1 MTSTDQEVATLYG
14 PRFQNEPAQLYREMR
29 QKYGPVAPVLLEG
42 DVPGWLVLGYR
53 EIYYVT
59 SNPHLFARTSRGWH
73 GWKQV
78 SPEWS
83 LRPYVEYQP
92 CSILTDADEHQ
103 RLAPALH
110 EALAAVD
117 QVELRSH
124 VQRIADR
131 LIDQFVGRGEAD
143 LIAEYTHQLPL
154 LVLAK
159 LFGLPDSEAPALVR
173 DVAASA
179 DEGEEAV
186 RAHQR
191 IVQRMRTLVHQKHE
205 RPGGDLP
212 SRILAHPMALSEHEI
227 ATDLFLTM
235 GAGQLTTADWMGN
248 ALRLMLTDDRFAVN
262 LSGGRRS
269 VGQALNEVLW
279 EETPTQNFIGR
290 FATRDT
296 HLGGHH
302 IQTGDLLVLGLAA
315 ANTDPHVRPESYDN
329 AVGNQAYMSFSHGEH
344 GCPYPA
350 QEIAATIVEGGI
362 EVLLDRLPDVH
373 LSVPSEQLVWR
384 QSVWMRGLT
393 ELPVEFTPTYTPLHA
408 W

>member
-1 MTSTDQEVATLYG
+1 MTSTHQEVATLYG
-14 PRFQNEPAQLYREMR
+14 PRFQNNPAELYRQMR
-29 QKYGPVAPVLLEG
+29 EKYGPVAPVLLEG

-53 EIYYVT
+53 EVYYVT

-73 GWKQV
+73 GWKHV
-78 SPEWS
+78 SPDWS

-92 CSILTDADEHQ
+92 SSILTDAEEHQ

-110 EALAAVD
+110 GALAEVD

-124 VQRIADR
+124 VQRLADQ
-131 LIDQFVGRGEAD
+131 LIDRFAGKGEAD
-143 LIAEYTHQLPL
+143 LVSEYTHQLPL

-159 LFGLPDSEAPALVR
+159 LFGLPDAEAPVLVR

-179 DEGEEAV
+179 DEGDEAV

-191 IVQRMRTLVHQKHE
+191 IVERMRALVREKRE

-212 SRILAHPMALSEHEI
+212 SRILEHPMALSDDEI

-362 EVLLDRLPDVH
+362 EVVLDRLPDVH
-373 LSVPSEQLVWR
+373 LSVPGEQLEWR
-384 QSVWMRGLT
+384 QSVWMRGLIA
-393 ELPVEFTPTYTPLHA
+393 LPVEFTPTHTSTTG